1 LTVTSIYVPLI
12 TGGAIRVYPDTEG
25 NGMLIREVFADNAV
39 DVVKLTPSHLAL
51 VRDMD
56 LQNTR
61 IKTLIVGGEDFKT
74 ELARHIHQA
83 SGGRI
88 AQFNEYGP
96 TEATVACMIHR
107 YDPNRDTRPSVPI
120 GTPSDNMRVYVL
132 DSRLQP
138 TPTGMIGEMVVAG
151 DSVARGYHNRDELT
165 AERFLPDPFTD
176 GGRMYRTGD
185 LARWLPGGEMAFL
198 GRNDHQVKVGGV
210 RIELGEVE
218 AALLAHPAVKAAV
231 IDVRGAKAA
240 EPDAAESLT
249 YCTRCG
255 LASNYPG
262 VTYNAD
268 GVCSI
273 CDAYDDYREKA
284 QSYFHDMDEFKTVA
298 ERIKSR
304 SSGDYDCVALLSG
317 GKDSTYMLHGLV
329 EHGLR
334 VLTFTL
340 DNGYISDGA
349 KANIRRATDALGV
362 EHVWGETPFMN
373 EIFVDSLHRYAN
385 VCNGCFKTIYTLAID
400 LAREKGIGTI
410 VTGLSRGQFFETR
423 LTPELFTGDDFDP
436 AAIDASI
443 ERARRAYHQR
453 DDIISRSLDVDV
465 FRAESALDEIEFV
478 DFYRYCDVDLSD
490 LYDFLSTSGLWE
502 RPDDT
507 GRSTNCLINDAG
519 IYIHKKKRGFHNYA
533 LPYSWDVR
541 MGHKTREEAM
551 DELDDDLDEPHI
563 RQMLREIGYTDTGA
577 EGGQQRLVAYYTTA
591 EPVTAAALREAL
603 SSTLPSFMVPSHF
616 VELDAMPLGA
626 SGKIDRKAL
635 PAIDADRQAQVSAAY
650 APPEDEV
657 QEALTDIWQS
667 VMHMERIGV
676 HDNFFELGGHSLP
689 AIRIVSRINEAFE
702 IDFPL
707 DQFFAN
713 PTIAEQAAA
722 VDDVLLAEIEA
733 LSDEDVQRLLEE
745 GE

>member
-1 LTVTSIYVPLI
+1 MDTRNTAGEVENPVRAAAPEHLAYMIYTSGTTGKPKGVMVAHRNLMNYLWWAKNQYVPDEPLTFALYSALAFDLTVTYIYVPLI
-12 TGGAIRVYPDTEG
+12 TGGTIRVYPDTEG
-25 NGMLIREVFADNAV
+25 NGMLIREVFAEDAV

-56 LQNTR
+56 LSGTR

-74 ELARHIHQA
+74 ELARHIHRA

-107 YDPNRDTRPSVPI
+107 YDPTRDTRPSVPI
-120 GTPSDNMRVYVL
+120 GMPSDNMRVYVL

-151 DSVARGYHNRDELT
+151 DSVARGYHHRDELT

-218 AALLAHPAVKAAV
+218 AALLAHPTVKEAV
-231 IDVRGAKAA
+231 IDVRSAQRS
-240 EPDAAESLT
+240 EPEAIENNLT

-284 QSYFHDMDEFKTVA
+284 QAYFHDMDEFKTVA

-362 EHVWGETPFMN
+362 EHVW
-373 EIFVDSLHRYAN
+373 
-385 VCNGCFKTIYTLAID
+385 
-400 LAREKGIGTI
+400 
-410 VTGLSRGQFFETR
+410 
-423 LTPELFTGDDFDP
+423 
-436 AAIDASI
+436 
-443 ERARRAYHQR
+443 
-453 DDIISRSLDVDV
+453 
-465 FRAESALDEIEFV
+465 
-478 DFYRYCDVDLSD
+478 
-490 LYDFLSTSGLWE
+490 
-502 RPDDT
+502 
-507 GRSTNCLINDAG
+507 
-519 IYIHKKKRGFHNYA
+519 
-533 LPYSWDVR
+533 
-541 MGHKTREEAM
+541 
-551 DELDDDLDEPHI
+551 
-563 RQMLREIGYTDTGA
+563 
-577 EGGQQRLVAYYTTA
+577 
-591 EPVTAAALREAL
+591 
-603 SSTLPSFMVPSHF
+603 
-616 VELDAMPLGA
+616 
-626 SGKIDRKAL
+626 
-635 PAIDADRQAQVSAAY
+635 
-650 APPEDEV
+650 
-657 QEALTDIWQS
+657 
-667 VMHMERIGV
+667 
-676 HDNFFELGGHSLP
+676 
-689 AIRIVSRINEAFE
+689 
-702 IDFPL
+702 
-707 DQFFAN
+707 
-713 PTIAEQAAA
+713 
-722 VDDVLLAEIEA
+722 
-733 LSDEDVQRLLEE
+733 
-745 GE
+745 